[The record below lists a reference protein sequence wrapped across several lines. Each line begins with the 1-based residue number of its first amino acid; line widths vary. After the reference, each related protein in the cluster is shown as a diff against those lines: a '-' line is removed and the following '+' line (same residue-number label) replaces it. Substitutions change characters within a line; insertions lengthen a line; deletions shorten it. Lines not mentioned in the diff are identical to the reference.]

1 MARRLRPKLDRPLA
15 SARGDP
21 AIRCLEMSWC
31 VPNIT
36 VCPYKIHDTPLVH
49 RHDEALARKGA
60 AFPRAL
66 ARLTSETA
74 PSSIDR
80 YRSTLALAR
89 SPRPRSV
96 PERRNDR
103 VTTTRVTTT
112 RVTMTR
118 VTMTRVTATATATA
132 MGGGRAG
139 SGRGARR
146 GRRRGTRA
154 TAAMDGNASVETLL
168 KPLTLDV
175 DGAPMTTPMDVAA
188 TLAPIG
194 ALGLGYGVVRLGLHF
209 RLQFATADALTR
221 VTPRGA
227 GLVIQLGA
235 DTKNLYY
242 YPKDTKL
249 VVCVD
254 PNVSEDLVNRVGI
267 ETGIGVLPRSTAIAG
282 KADGDLFWGQARESA
297 DAVVTTGALAE
308 LSPEEV
314 KTVAKKAAA
323 ALKPGG
329 RLIFIEPAGGE
340 RGQGLF
346 DAIEATMAFESP
358 IEFDDGWATLP
369 LFPHAVGVAIKKET
383 VEDSAED
390 SKRAGLRS
398 RRRAK

>member
-1 MARRLRPKLDRPLA
+1 
-15 SARGDP
+15 
-21 AIRCLEMSWC
+21 
-31 VPNIT
+31 
-36 VCPYKIHDTPLVH
+36 
-49 RHDEALARKGA
+49 
-60 AFPRAL
+60 
-66 ARLTSETA
+66 
-74 PSSIDR
+74 
-80 YRSTLALAR
+80 
-89 SPRPRSV
+89 
-96 PERRNDR
+96 
-103 VTTTRVTTT
+103 VTKVT

-118 VTMTRVTATATATA
+118 VTMTRVTTATATATA

>member
-1 MARRLRPKLDRPLA
+1 MTK
-15 SARGDP
+15 
-21 AIRCLEMSWC
+21 
-31 VPNIT
+31 V
-36 VCPYKIHDTPLVH
+36 
-49 RHDEALARKGA
+49 
-60 AFPRAL
+60 
-66 ARLTSETA
+66 
-74 PSSIDR
+74 
-80 YRSTLALAR
+80 
-89 SPRPRSV
+89 
-96 PERRNDR
+96 
-103 VTTTRVTTT
+103 T

-118 VTMTRVTATATATA
+118 VTMTRVTTATATA

-194 ALGLGYGVVRLGLHF
+194 AIGLGYGVVRLGLHF